1 MFRAALAVCRRVL
14 GSAHPDTL
22 ATAESLAIVQSHMRA
37 KQPTRRGG
45 KPPARRKE
53 CAAASLLSATALAEA
68 EVKAPEPFREEDL
81 MNRTSSK
88 KTVTTNKDN
97 RSLNN
102 SHVVVLEHVQHQ

>member
-1 MFRAALAVCRRVL
+1 
-14 GSAHPDTL
+14 
-22 ATAESLAIVQSHMRA
+22 
-37 KQPTRRGG
+37 
-45 KPPARRKE
+45 
-53 CAAASLLSATALAEA
+53 
-68 EVKAPEPFREEDL
+68 